1 MANNDFFGKVIS
13 STELTVSGLRV
24 NRPKPPKRIFN
35 YFLQPAYDDWRQY
48 MSNYY
53 LYLPYVGVVGIEAEK
68 YVNHMLSADLIFDT
82 RTGSLKYNIL
92 CDATVLDSFTGNVRV
107 SLPVTAASPFS
118 ASMNKVVTATE
129 TTVGTVLNAA
139 SGNVSG
145 AVMDYVGGLTEIVKP
160 VQKKSTGGY
169 SPSTSI
175 YDSLHVYLITETP
188 EIIVDEG
195 LKSNY
200 GMPCNIWSS
209 IGSHSGYLEVDDIRL
224 RGAIPPDDK
233 AEILNALKSGIYVV

>member
-175 YDSLHVYLITETP
+175 FDSLHVYLIAEAPEVYYGDGIQERYGYPDNQFGTIGSFSGYVEIADAELQTRATET
-188 EIIVDEG
+188 EQ
-195 LKSNY
+195 N
-200 GMPCNIWSS
+200 
-209 IGSHSGYLEVDDIRL
+209 
-224 RGAIPPDDK
+224 
-233 AEILNALKSGIYVV
+233 EILTLLMQGVII

>member
-24 NRPKPPKRIFN
+24 DRAKPPKRIFN

-48 MSNYY
+48 MCNYY
-53 LYLPYVGVVGIEAEK
+53 LYLPYVGVVGIDAEK
-68 YVNHMLSADLIFDT
+68 YVNHMLSADLIFDI

-92 CDATVLDSFTGNVRV
+92 CDATVLDSFAGNVRI

-139 SGNVSG
+139 SGNGVG
-145 AVMDYVGGLTEIVKP
+145 AVRDAARGLMEIAKP

-175 YDSLHVYLITETP
+175 FDSLHVYLIAEAPEVYYGDGIQERYGYPDNQFETIGSFSGYVEIADAELQTRATET
-188 EIIVDEG
+188 EQ
-195 LKSNY
+195 N
-200 GMPCNIWSS
+200 
-209 IGSHSGYLEVDDIRL
+209 
-224 RGAIPPDDK
+224 
-233 AEILNALKSGIYVV
+233 EILTLLMQGVII